1 MILIL
6 DKDKRI
12 FLVFDKILLKTGK
25 KNKIIKNKFLF
36 AKIIPIFAVRFEMCL
51 FKIHNLKSH
60 TKSVNLI
67 KFLIVLTL
75 KSHKSGS
82 IKLQDYLG

>member
-1 MILIL
+1 MFILG
-6 DKDKRI
+6 KDKRI
-12 FLVFDKILLKTGK
+12 FLVFDKIFLKSSEK
-25 KNKIIKNKFLF
+25 SKIIKNKFLF
-36 AKIIPIFAVRFEMCL
+36 VKIMTIFAVRFEMCL
-51 FKIHNLKSH
+51 FKIHNLNSH
-60 TKSVNLI
+60 KKNGNSI